1 VLQIYADLHS
11 PSLHHVHE
19 LPNTLGLTN
28 HFAGNTKPGD
38 VAQPT
43 QVVGLFV
50 VTSGPLPPN
59 PMELL
64 ASAKM
69 FDSMSLAAERFD
81 FVIIDGPPVIGL
93 ADAIVLSKLARS
105 TIFVTTIRHTRHGTL
120 EGAVKRLHTANA
132 NIIGAVVNRFDHAGG
147 RYGYGYGYDYHYT
160 YDYGARRPGGK
171 ASETGVTPATT
182 PYGPETIGTC
192 IGVPP
197 GAVELQPADQSGA
210 APPGGLRPIA
220 GCGEQGVGTGGNRG
234 HGRGPRH
241 AAGTTESDP
250 QL

>member
-1 VLQIYADLHS
+1 MDADLRS

-28 HFAGNTKPGD
+28 HLAGNTKPGD
-38 VAQPT
+38 IAQPS

-69 FDSMSLAAERFD
+69 FDFMSLSAERFD
-81 FVIIDGPPVIGL
+81 LVIIDGPPVFGL
-93 ADAIVLSKLARS
+93 VDAIVLSKLARS
-105 TIFVTTIRHTRHGTL
+105 TIFVTTIGHTRHGTL

-147 RYGYGYGYDYHYT
+147 RYGYGVVVIFGWFLTCSDELS
-160 YDYGARRPGGK
+160 GEPF
-171 ASETGVTPATT
+171 SSVTSS
-182 PYGPETIGTC
+182 
-192 IGVPP
+192 
-197 GAVELQPADQSGA
+197 QQSA
-210 APPGGLRPIA
+210 IIRY
-220 GCGEQGVGTGGNRG
+220 
-234 HGRGPRH
+234 
-241 AAGTTESDP
+241 
-250 QL
+250 